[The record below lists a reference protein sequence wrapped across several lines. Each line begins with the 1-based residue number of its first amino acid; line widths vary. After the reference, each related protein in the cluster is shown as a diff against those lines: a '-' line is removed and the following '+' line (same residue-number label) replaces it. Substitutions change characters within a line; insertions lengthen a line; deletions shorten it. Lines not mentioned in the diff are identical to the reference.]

1 MAKRTSEYQ
10 LTKDNYNDDDDDA
23 KDVDNGNDNDD
34 EQKKLTA
41 TPEVLKN
48 RILIKAKRRNLQDS
62 TSSSNVFSGFK
73 GKIFN
78 QKKISDQNY
87 IRKFCCCFLLR
98 FLII

>member
-10 LTKDNYNDDDDDA
+10 LTKDNYNDDDDDDA

-34 EQKKLTA
+34 EPKKHTA

-62 TSSSNVFSGFK
+62 STSSSNVFSGFK

-78 QKKISDQNY
+78 QKKNIGPKLY
-87 IRKFCCCFLLR
+87 PKIFVVFC
-98 FLII
+98 